1 MYGRVISNALLRCRC
16 GQIFGQVQNAAPRTV
31 NRVICYCADCQ
42 AFLHHLHRA
51 ELLNAHGGTDIIQVA
66 PSALT
71 FQRGREHIAGLRLT
85 EKGLFRFYAD
95 CCKTPLGNTLSPRI
109 PFIGLVAQL
118 FASGEGGA
126 DELCGKPIG
135 SVYGKYAVGTPPA
148 GFTKFNPLLL
158 ARSLKLVLAWSLR
171 GKSWPHPFFERQTG
185 APLYPIKVLSRAER
199 DALRPLCGGPG
210 AG

>member
-16 GQIFGQVQNAAPRTV
+16 GQISGQVQNVAPRTV
-31 NRVICYCADCQ
+31 NRVLCYCADCQ

-51 ELLNAHGGTDIIQVA
+51 ELLDAHGGTDIIQVA

-71 FQRGREHIAGLRLT
+71 FQRGREHIVGLRLT
-85 EKGLFRFYAD
+85 DKGLYRFYAD

-118 FASGEGGA
+118 FVSDEGGA
-126 DELCGKPIG
+126 DELCGKPVGAI
-135 SVYGKYAVGTPPA
+135 YGKYAVGTPPA
-148 GFTKFNPLLL
+148 GSTKFNPLLL
-158 ARSLKLVLAWSLR
+158 VRSLKLVLAWSLR
-171 GKSWPHPFFERQTG
+171 KKGWPHPFFERQTG
-185 APLYPIKVLSRAER
+185 APLYPIKVLSRAQR